1 MHVLVKGGSISET
14 QRTTLVLEILQIHIH
29 KEKRYRGKI
38 LEIDFRVDAGNDQ
51 VQAAVVLM
59 RLLGLRKNDRKK
71 KKMYLKE
78 KILCRDTLA
87 HIDVLENILHS
98 LGSGVVQ
105 SLLQDENNSTW
116 TYEWNVHFI
125 QQLHALL
132 RGVDLAG
139 ILISDGLDNRLSSS
153 SGSLGLRM
161 KRNTKNIPS
170 EHAPNLSET
179 EP

>member
-59 RLLGLRKNDRKK
+59 RLLGLEKMIEK

-98 LGSGVVQ
+98 LGSGMVQ
-105 SLLQDENNSTW
+105 SLLRDKKTQLGHTNGMFISFNNSM
-116 TYEWNVHFI
+116 H
-125 QQLHALL
+125 
-132 RGVDLAG
+132 
-139 ILISDGLDNRLSSS
+139 S
-153 SGSLGLRM
+153 SGV
-161 KRNTKNIPS
+161 
-170 EHAPNLSET
+170 
-179 EP
+179 

>member
-1 MHVLVKGGSISET
+1 
-14 QRTTLVLEILQIHIH
+14 
-29 KEKRYRGKI
+29 
-38 LEIDFRVDAGNDQ
+38 
-51 VQAAVVLM
+51 
-59 RLLGLRKNDRKK
+59 
-71 KKMYLKE
+71 MYLKE

-161 KRNTKNIPS
+161 KRNTKKIPS

-179 EP
+179 EPWRRPCSSRQSSRPREIDDAEPDTLHTKAATTEGWGSKSISTLWRKVKTEAFLV

>member
-1 MHVLVKGGSISET
+1 MIE
-14 QRTTLVLEILQIHIH
+14 
-29 KEKRYRGKI
+29 
-38 LEIDFRVDAGNDQ
+38 
-51 VQAAVVLM
+51 
-59 RLLGLRKNDRKK
+59 K

-139 ILISDGLDNRLSSS
+139 ILVSDGLDNRLSSS

-161 KRNTKNIPS
+161 KRNTKKIPS

>member
-1 MHVLVKGGSISET
+1 M
-14 QRTTLVLEILQIHIH
+14 
-29 KEKRYRGKI
+29 
-38 LEIDFRVDAGNDQ
+38 DAGNDQ
-51 VQAAVVLM
+51 VQTAVVLM
-59 RLLGLRKNDRKK
+59 RLLGLEKMIEK

-105 SLLQDENNSTW
+105 SLLRDKKNSTW

-139 ILISDGLDNRLSSS
+139 ILVSDGIDSRLSSS

-161 KRNTKNIPS
+161 KRNTKKIPS

>member
-1 MHVLVKGGSISET
+1 MHVLVKGGSISKT

-71 KKMYLKE
+71 RKCTLRKRFFVGTLSLISTYLRTSSTVWAAGWSNLFYGIKK
-78 KILCRDTLA
+78 
-87 HIDVLENILHS
+87 
-98 LGSGVVQ
+98 
-105 SLLQDENNSTW
+105 NSTW

-161 KRNTKNIPS
+161 KRNTKKIPS

>member
-1 MHVLVKGGSISET
+1 M
-14 QRTTLVLEILQIHIH
+14 
-29 KEKRYRGKI
+29 
-38 LEIDFRVDAGNDQ
+38 DAGNDQ

-105 SLLQDENNSTW
+105 SLLQDENN
-116 TYEWNVHFI
+116 
-125 QQLHALL
+125 
-132 RGVDLAG
+132 
-139 ILISDGLDNRLSSS
+139 
-153 SGSLGLRM
+153 
-161 KRNTKNIPS
+161 
-170 EHAPNLSET
+170 
-179 EP
+179 

>member
-1 MHVLVKGGSISET
+1 M
-14 QRTTLVLEILQIHIH
+14 
-29 KEKRYRGKI
+29 
-38 LEIDFRVDAGNDQ
+38 DAGDDQ
-51 VQAAVVLM
+51 VQTAVVLM
-59 RLLGLRKNDRKK
+59 RLLGLEKMIEK

-105 SLLQDENNSTW
+105 SLLRDKKNSTW

-139 ILISDGLDNRLSSS
+139 ILVSDGIDSRLSSS

>member
-1 MHVLVKGGSISET
+1 M
-14 QRTTLVLEILQIHIH
+14 
-29 KEKRYRGKI
+29 
-38 LEIDFRVDAGNDQ
+38 DAGNDQ
-51 VQAAVVLM
+51 VQTAVVLM
-59 RLLGLRKNDRKK
+59 RLLGLEKMIEK

-105 SLLQDENNSTW
+105 SLLRDKKNSTW

-139 ILISDGLDNRLSSS
+139 ILVSDGIDSRLSSS